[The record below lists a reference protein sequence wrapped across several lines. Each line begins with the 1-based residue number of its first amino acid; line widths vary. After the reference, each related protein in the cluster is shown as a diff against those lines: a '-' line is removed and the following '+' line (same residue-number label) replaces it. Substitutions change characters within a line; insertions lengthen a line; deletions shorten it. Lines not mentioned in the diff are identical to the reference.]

1 MNTKIGVTVAM
12 LVVLTAWVP
21 SATAQET
28 DENSDIL
35 ENLRELDPDAR
46 REAIEAMSEEERA
59 AVRESARGRQNRQRA
74 DRESMTPEQRDAARQ
89 ERRERFESMSP
100 EQQEAMKE
108 RRAGRQQSGDRSSR
122 RGQGQSRQ
130 GQGQS
135 RRGQNRRGNRP
146 IENEPV

>member
-1 MNTKIGVTVAM
+1 MITKIGVTAAM

-21 SATAQET
+21 GATAQET
-28 DENSDIL
+28 DANPDIL
-35 ENLRELDPDAR
+35 ENLRGLDPDAR
-46 REAIEAMSEEERA
+46 REAMEAMSEEQRA
-59 AVRESARGRQNRQRA
+59 AVRKSARSRQNRQRT

-108 RRAGRQQSGDRSSR
+108 RRAGRRQSGDRS
-122 RGQGQSRQ
+122 SRQ

-146 IENEPV
+146 IENEQA

>member
-28 DENSDIL
+28 NENSDNL
-35 ENLRELDPDAR
+35 EKLRELDPDAR
-46 REAIEAMSEEERA
+46 REAIEAMSAEERA
-59 AVRESARGRQNRQRA
+59 AVRESARGRRGQQRA
-74 DRESMTPEQRDAARQ
+74 ARESMTPEERDAARQ

-100 EQQEAMKE
+100 EQQEAIKE
-108 RRAGRQQSGDRSSR
+108 RRAERQQSGERSSR
-122 RGQGQSRQ
+122 R

-146 IENEPV
+146 VENEQV